1 MNRLWII
8 GLGIVA
14 ILSPC
19 NTNSEEIEQLKAE
32 KAALEETM
40 AQKDLA
46 VSDLTEG
53 LVAIQGT
60 IRDIAIKEDLLS
72 GTVMDDAELA
82 KSPKEQIIKDINMV
96 NALISKNRKQIEALE
111 VKLKGASG
119 KTYEFEKIVANLK
132 LDLLEKEKSINSLKD
147 NLVAMEA
154 SYAQLFDEYQTQV
167 MISGMQDE
175 ALHKVY
181 FAYGSKKEMEEMN
194 VIEKTGGVLGLGVS
208 YKLKPDFNKEYFTE
222 MDDRQL
228 SRIPLGAE
236 KVKMVS
242 AHPAS
247 SYEMIMSGKTFTEL
261 VITDPSTFWS
271 GSKYLA
277 LLVE

>member
-1 MNRLWII
+1 MNRSWII

-14 ILSPC
+14 ILSAC

-40 AQKDLA
+40 AQKDFA

-111 VKLKGASG
+111 VKLKGANG

-147 NLVAMEA
+147 NHVFL
-154 SYAQLFDEYQTQV
+154 
-167 MISGMQDE
+167 
-175 ALHKVY
+175 
-181 FAYGSKKEMEEMN
+181 
-194 VIEKTGGVLGLGVS
+194 
-208 YKLKPDFNKEYFTE
+208 
-222 MDDRQL
+222 
-228 SRIPLGAE
+228 
-236 KVKMVS
+236 
-242 AHPAS
+242 
-247 SYEMIMSGKTFTEL
+247 
-261 VITDPSTFWS
+261 
-271 GSKYLA
+271 
-277 LLVE
+277 